1 MVRLGGALS
10 SLVQWVAVLLTA
22 GGWNQMSFTLP
33 TQAILS
39 FFEYCQMCEPVSKV
53 KLKNI
58 HYQDS
63 NQKQRE
69 EFMKVLGIDE
79 GGEAYRFILLQNTKQ
94 KKPRRNRQRFKPE

>member
-1 MVRLGGALS
+1 
-10 SLVQWVAVLLTA
+10 
-22 GGWNQMSFTLP
+22 
-33 TQAILS
+33 
-39 FFEYCQMCEPVSKV
+39 MCEPVSKV

-69 EFMKVLGIDE
+69 AFMKVLGIDE